1 MRFGDYDIDTMYEY
15 GTSTVR
21 VGTAELA
28 TIMEHVAA
36 RSLETHV

>member
-15 GTSTVR
+15 GTSWH
-21 VGTAELA
+21 TAELA